1 MRTYTIKQILDKTLK
16 ILKLEGIWYEIF
28 GEPERNGKI
37 WLIYGEE
44 KNGKTWFSI
53 LLAYYLSTME
63 PVVYIS
69 AEEGLGRSFQ
79 DVLDRAKVDWK
90 NKKFKAYPYVPIKEL
105 SEYLNKRHSPKIIF
119 LDNITVYVE
128 ELKNGGLQNLVKEH
142 KDKLFIF
149 IAHEDRGEPYTST
162 AKMAKRLADRIVR
175 VQGLV
180 ATAVGRIKGGKYLI
194 DEEKAMIIHG
204 SNIKENDS
212 TNAGQS
218 E

>member
-16 ILKLEGIWYEIF
+16 ILKLSGIWLEIF
-28 GEPERNGKI
+28 GEPERNGKL

-44 KNGKTWFSI
+44 KNGKTWFAI
-53 LLAYYLSTME
+53 LLAYYLATIE
-63 PVVYIS
+63 PVMYVS
-69 AEEGLGRSFQ
+69 AEEGLGKSFQ
-79 DVLDRAKVDWK
+79 DVLERAKVDPK
-90 NKKFKAYPYVPIKEL
+90 NKKFKAYPYVPLHEL
-105 SEYLNKRHSPKIIF
+105 NEYLKKRYAPKIVF
-119 LDNITVYVE
+119 LDNITVYVD
-128 ELKNGGLQNLVKEH
+128 ELKNGGLQNPIKEH
-142 KDKLFIF
+142 RDKLFIF

-180 ATAVGRIKGGKYLI
+180 ATVGGRTKGGKYLI

-204 SNIKENDS
+204 SNIKENDN
-212 TNAGQS
+212 TT